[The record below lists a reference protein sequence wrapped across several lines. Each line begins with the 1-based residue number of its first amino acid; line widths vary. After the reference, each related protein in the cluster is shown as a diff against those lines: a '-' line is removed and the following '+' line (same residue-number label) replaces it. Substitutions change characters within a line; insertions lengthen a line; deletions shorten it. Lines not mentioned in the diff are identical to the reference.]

1 MNKIKAYWNTL
12 SDTVVTTKKEHWLL
26 ILSAALCGCVIGMLL
41 SPKKII
47 YCECGDDRD
56 EE

>member
-12 SDTVVTTKKEHWLL
+12 SDTVVTTRKEHWLL
-26 ILSAALCGCVIGMLL
+26 ILSAVLCGCVIGMLL

-47 YCECGDDRD
+47 YCDCGDDRD